1 VEFAAGSAKVVVNL
15 VANIIGAVGAIV
27 FVGFF
32 AYKVGEPPLTII
44 VVLCL
49 ALMVYS
55 FYDDMTIDREKA
67 RIFSEHAQK

>member
-1 VEFAAGSAKVVVNL
+1 VVVNL

-32 AYKVGEPPLTII
+32 AYKVGEPPLTVI

-49 ALMVYS
+49 ALMIYS
-55 FYDDMTIDREKA
+55 FYDDLKTEREKA
-67 RIFSEHAQK
+67 RILNEHARK

>member
-1 VEFAAGSAKVVVNL
+1 VVVNL
-15 VANIIGAVGAIV
+15 VANIIGAIGAIV

-49 ALMVYS
+49 ALMIYS
-55 FYDDMTIDREKA
+55 FYDDMNVDREKA
-67 RIFSEHAQK
+67 RIMSEHAQK

>member
-1 VEFAAGSAKVVVNL
+1 MKVVVNL
-15 VANIIGAVGAIV
+15 IANIIGAIGAIV

-49 ALMVYS
+49 ALMIYS
-55 FYDDMTIDREKA
+55 FYDDMHVDREKA
-67 RIFSEHAQK
+67 RIMSEHAQK

>member
-1 VEFAAGSAKVVVNL
+1 MIVNL

-49 ALMVYS
+49 ALMIYS
-55 FYDDMTIDREKA
+55 FYDDMKTDREKA
-67 RIFSEHAQK
+67 RILSEHARK